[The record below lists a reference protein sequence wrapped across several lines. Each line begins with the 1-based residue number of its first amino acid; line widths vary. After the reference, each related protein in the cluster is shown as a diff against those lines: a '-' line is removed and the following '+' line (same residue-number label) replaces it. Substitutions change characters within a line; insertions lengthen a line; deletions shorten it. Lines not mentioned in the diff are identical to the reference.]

1 MDTYGESI
9 LDIDLAGSFTDAAG
23 TGGTQEEKPNGDV
36 DQDIGGLYEKY
47 QDDSRVAF
55 LVTMQAFEDIQATL
69 EGKSYTVEKS
79 GNSPVLTKLLSGT
92 IPAGEDFQVVIPLKL
107 AEKMGFTPE
116 TALGK
121 TMDFS
126 ASAFQWQGNTPIPK
140 PVKLTAT
147 ICGVADNTVVYDY
160 EEQHSSFTVDDS
172 FFFNRS
178 AIEEIRSQA
187 GIADESANFTAL
199 QNVLLASEAAGVS
212 PGESRPKAQAL
223 LEKLGLAQQ
232 AGKKIET
239 LSGGQKQRTAIARAL
254 MNDPAILLA
263 DEPTGALDRANAN
276 QIMELLKA
284 LSRDRLVLVITHD
297 PKCAQYAGRI
307 LTITDGKLNGGGDAP
322 LSGAPG
328 TLKKN
333 TTPKVSMGKR
343 AIQNVR
349 IRLVRCLAIALAV
362 SLGILCFT
370 LSLSSGNIIRQSIAD
385 FEAKNTAYHNGYIR
399 LAENDQQIFQL
410 LSQDSRIEKVYLQYV
425 LSGVSLEMEGKTV
438 EMEEKYPMAKAAEEM
453 SYGVMP
459 QTGKNEIALSPSLA
473 AQFSRDIQSL
483 LGKTLRLS
491 WKGQAYQLT
500 VSGIFNASYDD
511 FFLSDDLEQSLY
523 TGMSGKAYS
532 LSYDVREFGD
542 IVKVST
548 WLEEQGISSQN
559 ASRQVAAFQT
569 TFRNLNRLFFTISL
583 LILGIGLF
591 ISSILLIKQQ
601 NTRYHEVGLMAALGY
616 GRGQISAMIVLENLL
631 LSAIAAAATLVL
643 TGVSALVGKALG
655 FDLVL
660 TLWQAL
666 GAVGLSCLAIL
677 VIGFLASHRLVH
689 TQPADALRK

>member
-1 MDTYGESI
+1 MIAIQNLTKQYGGTPVLENAAFTFPNQGLFCI
-9 LDIDLAGSFTDAAG
+9 LGPSGCGKTTLLNLLAGFDRDFSGEISVNG
-23 TGGTQEEKPNGDV
+23 T
-36 DQDIGGLYEKY
+36 
-47 QDDSRVAF
+47 S
-55 LVTMQAFEDIQATL
+55 
-69 EGKSYTVEKS
+69 
-79 GNSPVLTKLLSGT
+79 LSGLSDRELCAYRRDN
-92 IPAGEDFQVVIPLKL
+92 IGFVFQSYHLLP
-107 AEKMGFTPE
+107 GY
-116 TALGK
+116 
-121 TMDFS
+121 S
-126 ASAFQWQGNTPIPK
+126 
-140 PVKLTAT
+140 
-147 ICGVADNTVVYDY
+147 
-160 EEQHSSFTVDDS
+160 
-172 FFFNRS
+172 
-178 AIEEIRSQA
+178 
-187 GIADESANFTAL
+187 AL

-297 PKCAQYAGRI
+297 QKCAQYADQI
-307 LTITDGKLNGGGDAP
+307 LTITDGKLNGGEDTP
-322 LSGAPG
+322 LSGEPG
-328 TLKKN
+328 TLKQK
-333 TTPKVSMGKR
+333 TAPKVSMGKR

-349 IRLVRCLAIALAV
+349 IRLLRCLAIALAV

-399 LAENDQQIFQL
+399 LSENDQQIFQL

-459 QTGKNEIALSPSLA
+459 RTGKNEIALSPSLA

-500 VSGIFNASYDD
+500 VSGIFNAAYDD

-523 TGMSGKAYS
+523 AGMSGKAYS
-532 LSYDVREFGD
+532 LSYDVGEFQD

-548 WLEEQGISSQN
+548 CLEGQGISSQN
-559 ASRQVAAFQT
+559 AARQVAAFQT

-616 GRGQISAMIVLENLL
+616 GRGQISTMIVLENLL

-643 TGVSALVGKALG
+643 TGGSALVGKALG

-660 TLWQAL
+660 TPWQAL
-666 GAVGLSCLAIL
+666 GAVGLSCFPIL

>member
-1 MDTYGESI
+1 MIAIKNLTKQYGGTPVLENAAFTFPNQGLFCI
-9 LDIDLAGSFTDAAG
+9 LGPSGCGKTTLLNLLAGFDRDFSGEISVNG
-23 TGGTQEEKPNGDV
+23 T
-36 DQDIGGLYEKY
+36 
-47 QDDSRVAF
+47 A
-55 LVTMQAFEDIQATL
+55 
-69 EGKSYTVEKS
+69 
-79 GNSPVLTKLLSGT
+79 LSGLSDRELCAYRRDN
-92 IPAGEDFQVVIPLKL
+92 IGFVFQSYHLLP
-107 AEKMGFTPE
+107 G
-116 TALGK
+116 
-121 TMDFS
+121 
-126 ASAFQWQGNTPIPK
+126 
-140 PVKLTAT
+140 
-147 ICGVADNTVVYDY
+147 Y
-160 EEQHSSFTVDDS
+160 
-172 FFFNRS
+172 
-178 AIEEIRSQA
+178 
-187 GIADESANFTAL
+187 TAL

-284 LSRDRLVLVITHD
+284 LSRDRLMLVITHD
-297 PKCAQYAGRI
+297 QKCAQYAGRI
-307 LTITDGKLNGGGDAP
+307 LTITDGKLNGGEDAP
-322 LSGAPG
+322 LSEEPGA
-328 TLKKN
+328 LKQKN
-333 TTPKVSMGKR
+333 TPKVSMGKR

-349 IRLVRCLAIALAV
+349 IRLLRCLAIALAV

>member
-1 MDTYGESI
+1 M
-9 LDIDLAGSFTDAAG
+9 
-23 TGGTQEEKPNGDV
+23 
-36 DQDIGGLYEKY
+36 
-47 QDDSRVAF
+47 
-55 LVTMQAFEDIQATL
+55 TMQAFEDIQVTL

-121 TMDFS
+121 TVDFS
-126 ASAFQWQGNTPIPK
+126 ASVFQWQGNTPIPK

-160 EEQHSSFTVDDS
+160 EGQHSSFTVDDS

-178 AIEEIRSQA
+178 AMEEIRSQA
-187 GIADESANFTAL
+187 GISDKSANFTMRAKTPEDLISLKDELNKMGIVPLGRFELVEDIVRLNQQTARQSGSAGTIIAL
-199 QNVLLASEAAGVS
+199 LSVLLAVLIFAMT
-212 PGESRPKAQAL
+212 AL
-223 LEKLGLAQQ
+223 LRMREYAIYKVTGYAASHLAIITLGETLFSAIGAAVLFLALSPLLNL
-232 AGKKIET
+232 ATKTLFAASI
-239 LSGGQKQRTAIARAL
+239 LSGGK
-254 MNDPAILLA
+254 LLV
-263 DEPTGALDRANAN
+263 GALL
-276 QIMELLKA
+276 I
-284 LSRDRLVLVITHD
+284 
-297 PKCAQYAGRI
+297 
-307 LTITDGKLNGGGDAP
+307 
-322 LSGAPG
+322 
-328 TLKKN
+328 
-333 TTPKVSMGKR
+333 
-343 AIQNVR
+343 
-349 IRLVRCLAIALAV
+349 LAV
-362 SLGILCFT
+362 SL
-370 LSLSSGNIIRQSIAD
+370 
-385 FEAKNTAYHNGYIR
+385 
-399 LAENDQQIFQL
+399 
-410 LSQDSRIEKVYLQYV
+410 
-425 LSGVSLEMEGKTV
+425 
-438 EMEEKYPMAKAAEEM
+438 AAW
-453 SYGVMP
+453 
-459 QTGKNEIALSPSLA
+459 A

-523 TGMSGKAYS
+523 AGMSGKAYS

-559 ASRQVAAFQT
+559 AARQVAAFQT

>member
-1 MDTYGESI
+1 M
-9 LDIDLAGSFTDAAG
+9 
-23 TGGTQEEKPNGDV
+23 
-36 DQDIGGLYEKY
+36 
-47 QDDSRVAF
+47 
-55 LVTMQAFEDIQATL
+55 
-69 EGKSYTVEKS
+69 
-79 GNSPVLTKLLSGT
+79 
-92 IPAGEDFQVVIPLKL
+92 
-107 AEKMGFTPE
+107 
-116 TALGK
+116 
-121 TMDFS
+121 
-126 ASAFQWQGNTPIPK
+126 
-140 PVKLTAT
+140 
-147 ICGVADNTVVYDY
+147 
-160 EEQHSSFTVDDS
+160 
-172 FFFNRS
+172 
-178 AIEEIRSQA
+178 
-187 GIADESANFTAL
+187 
-199 QNVLLASEAAGVS
+199 
-212 PGESRPKAQAL
+212 
-223 LEKLGLAQQ
+223 
-232 AGKKIET
+232 
-239 LSGGQKQRTAIARAL
+239 
-254 MNDPAILLA
+254 
-263 DEPTGALDRANAN
+263 
-276 QIMELLKA
+276 
-284 LSRDRLVLVITHD
+284 LVITHD
-297 PKCAQYAGRI
+297 KKCAQYADQI
-307 LTITDGKLNGGGDAP
+307 LTITDGKLNGGEVAP
-322 LSGAPG
+322 LSGEPG
-328 TLKKN
+328 TLKQKS
-333 TTPKVSMGKR
+333 TPKVSMGKR

-349 IRLVRCLAIALAV
+349 IRLLRCLAIALAV

-385 FEAKNTAYHNGYIR
+385 FEAKNTACHNGYIR
-399 LAENDQQIFQL
+399 LADDQQALFQL

-438 EMEEKYPMAKAAEEM
+438 EREEKYPMAKAAEEM

-459 QTGKNEIALSPSLA
+459 RTGKNEIALSPSLA

-532 LSYDVREFGD
+532 PSYDVREFGD
-542 IVKVST
+542 IVKVGT
-548 WLEEQGISSQN
+548 WLEEQGIS
-559 ASRQVAAFQT
+559 SRQVAAFQT

-660 TLWQAL
+660 TPWQAL